1 MDGLKEYDGENEIEL
16 EKRVKD
22 LVKKKLNIDDDI
34 EMDRIHR
41 TGAKRENHPRT
52 VIFRVLRYK
61 DKMKILKEG
70 RKLKGTN
77 IWINEDYSRKTVEM
91 RKVLLQQIKTRAAN
105 GEQGLYLKYLTIKK
119 YKKIARPEDESIDT
133 DHKNGSK

>member
-22 LVKKKLNIDDDI
+22 LVKKKLHIDDDI

-77 IWINEDYSRKTVEM
+77 IWINEDYSRK
-91 RKVLLQQIKTRAAN
+91 L
-105 GEQGLYLKYLTIKK
+105 
-119 YKKIARPEDESIDT
+119 
-133 DHKNGSK
+133 

>member
-22 LVKKKLNIDDDI
+22 LVKKKLHIDDDI

-77 IWINEDYSRKTVEM
+77 IWINEDNDANECSIGHTTIRQLKIQRNMIEAEM
-91 RKVLLQQIKTRAAN
+91 LVDET
-105 GEQGLYLKYLTIKK
+105 TINHQ
-119 YKKIARPEDESIDT
+119 YRIVTSLVFYCC
-133 DHKNGSK
+133 

>member
-22 LVKKKLNIDDDI
+22 LVKKKLHIDDDI

-119 YKKIARPEDESIDT
+119 YKKITRPEDESIDT